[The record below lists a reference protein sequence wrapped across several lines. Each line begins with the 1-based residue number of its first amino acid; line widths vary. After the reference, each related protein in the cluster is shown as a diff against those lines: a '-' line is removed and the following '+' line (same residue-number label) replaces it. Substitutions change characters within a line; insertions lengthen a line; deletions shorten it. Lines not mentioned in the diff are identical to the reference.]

1 MKLGDLLR
9 QSSNKRI
16 AMFIAALMFHKFEK
30 IDTSDIL
37 YKERVKVY
45 EELLE
50 TEVEVEE

>member
-9 QSSNKRI
+9 KSSNERI
-16 AMFIAALMFHKFEK
+16 AMFIAALMFNKFEK